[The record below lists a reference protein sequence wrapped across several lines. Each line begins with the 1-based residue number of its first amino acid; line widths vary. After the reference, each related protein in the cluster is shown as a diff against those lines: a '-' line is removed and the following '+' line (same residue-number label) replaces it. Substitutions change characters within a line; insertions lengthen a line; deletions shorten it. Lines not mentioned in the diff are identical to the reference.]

1 MGKEN
6 MALAKLMPDSNLRP
20 QYRWTWIALSVIGLG
35 VVYLLQS
42 VDWLDL
48 LCPGCSFHPNTRFA
62 VKRIVRVLL
71 NDSFMLL
78 FIHVWFA
85 DRSITRLA
93 LIVQAIDTLILLPL
107 YLVVKLSIEGDEEIS
122 MPFLSQLHRLIVNPT
137 LMVLLIP
144 AVYYQRAQSK
154 QSK

>member
-1 MGKEN
+1 
-6 MALAKLMPDSNLRP
+6 MALEKLMPCSETSP
-20 QYRWTWIALSVIGLG
+20 TWRWTLIVIAFLGLG
-35 VVYLLQS
+35 VVFLFQS
-42 VDWLDL
+42 VDWLEL

-154 QSK
+154 QSE